1 MCCKNTHTD
10 LALGCSNSS
19 PAGVNL
25 LIDGGEEVLRNPQ
38 SVLQEGEIRVV
49 LWSVFQQIL

>member
-38 SVLQEGEIRVV
+38 SVLQEGEVRVV